1 MTPFGCAFKTELGW
15 AAVRFNE
22 RDEITGFLLP
32 SSTQK
37 SHDFLA
43 WTEHKHFP
51 QLEKAVVGYFAG
63 KKIDFCKFSVS
74 LADASPFFQK
84 VYEAL
89 RTVKYGDTVTYK
101 DLAKKAGNPSAVRA
115 VGSAMAH
122 NPIPLIIPC
131 HRVIQSDGGLG
142 GFSAVGGVEL
152 KKMMIDMEHPPTS
165 PAANKKQAS

>member
-1 MTPFGCAFKTELGW
+1 MTPFGCAIKTELGW
-15 AAVRFNE
+15 AAIRFNE
-22 RDEITGFLLP
+22 HHEITGFLLP

-43 WTEHKHFP
+43 WTEHKNFP
-51 QLEKAVVGYFAG
+51 QLEKAVAGYFAG
-63 KKIDFCKFSVS
+63 KKTDFSKFSVS

-84 VYEAL
+84 VYMAL
-89 RTVKYGDTVTYK
+89 RTVKYGETVTYK
-101 DLAKKAGNPSAVRA
+101 ELAKKAGSPSAVRA

-142 GFSAVGGVEL
+142 GFSAGGGVDL
-152 KKMMIDMEHPPTS
+152 KKMMIDMEHPPVS
-165 PAANKKQAS
+165 PAAGKKKTG

>member
-1 MTPFGCAFKTELGW
+1 MTLFGCAFKTELGY

-22 RDEITGFLLP
+22 HHEITGFLLP

-43 WTEHKHFP
+43 WTEHKSFP

-63 KKIDFCKFSVS
+63 KKTDFRKFSVS
-74 LADASPFFQK
+74 PADTSPFFQK
-84 VYEAL
+84 VYAAL
-89 RTVKYGDTVTYK
+89 RQVKYGETVTYK
-101 DLAKKAGNPSAVRA
+101 ELAKKSGNPSAVRA

-142 GFSAVGGVEL
+142 GFSAGGGVDL
-152 KKMMIDMEHPPTS
+152 KKMMIDMEHPPAPPT
-165 PAANKKQAS
+165 ANKKRAG

>member
-15 AAVRFNE
+15 AAARFNE
-22 RDEITGFLLP
+22 HHEITGFLLP

-43 WTEHKHFP
+43 WTEHKSFP

-63 KKIDFCKFSVS
+63 KKTDFCKFSVS
-74 LADASPFFQK
+74 LAGESPFFQK
-84 VYEAL
+84 VYTAL
-89 RTVKYGDTVTYK
+89 RTVKYGETATYK
-101 DLAKKAGNPSAVRA
+101 ELAKKAGNPSAVRA

-142 GFSAVGGVEL
+142 GFSAGGGVDL
-152 KKMMIDMEHPPTS
+152 KKIMIDLEHPPTF
-165 PAANKKQAS
+165 PANKKQAG